1 MKKIKRA
8 EYFFPI
14 ELFAVGNKYSRN
26 DINHRLEKVTI
37 DASKGIT
44 EFLNCFA
51 LVVTLEKTDKPKN
64 QKFKDF
70 FKNSKEFFW
79 EIQQPKSIG
88 GRKNKFGS
96 PNTSEMS
103 SLLNREK
110 TTILF
115 ARIINKTKGHTNK
128 FIYCGELDVESFDN
142 GANNLRPFGVK
153 FITKEIPREIPSDL
167 ADLINWK
174 PLNNSSL
181 IEAENLATVRSI
193 ITKEDINDSEGQG
206 RIDNQKLKKAV
217 EDYAMKKASDHYES
231 HGYSVFDESKKR
243 NIGYDLRCERPGST
257 KLVEVKGS
265 LNSGWCVLV
274 TKNEVDSAMKQP
286 VDLFV
291 VNKINYEWINEEC
304 NFECNGGEERIIS
317 PWKPKSKS
325 TKFSLNA
332 INYKFCPDK

>member
-1 MKKIKRA
+1 MTYKKKNS
-8 EYFFPI
+8 EYDFPK
-14 ELFAVGNKYSRN
+14 ELITVGNKYSRN
-26 DINHRLEKVTI
+26 DINQRLEKGRI
-37 DASKGIT
+37 DGFKGIT
-44 EFLNCFA
+44 QFNNCFA
-51 LVVTLEKTDKPKN
+51 LFVTLEKADKPKN
-64 QKFKDF
+64 QKYKDF
-70 FKNSKEFFW
+70 FKNKKEFFW
-79 EIQQPKSIG
+79 ESQQPDKT
-88 GRKNKFGS
+88 NKFGS
-96 PNTSEMS
+96 PNTPEMI

-153 FITKEIPREIPSDL
+153 FITKEIPREMPSDL

-174 PLNNSSL
+174 PLNNLSL

-193 ITKEDINDSEGQG
+193 TKEEDINDSDCQG

-243 NIGYDLRCERPGST
+243 TVGYDLRCERPGST

-291 VNKINYEWINEEC
+291 VNKITYEWINEEC

-325 TKFSLNA
+325 TKCSLKA